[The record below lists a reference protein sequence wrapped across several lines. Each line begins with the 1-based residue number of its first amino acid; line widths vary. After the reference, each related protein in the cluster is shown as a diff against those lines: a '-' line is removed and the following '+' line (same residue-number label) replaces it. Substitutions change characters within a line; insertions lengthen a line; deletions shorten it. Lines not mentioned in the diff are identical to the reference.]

1 MNDNP
6 QPDHSDKPQ
15 LDSFNKPFK
24 KNKRVKTPT
33 LLQMEATEC
42 GAAALGSI
50 LGYYGLFLPLEKLRE
65 ECGVSRDGSKAINML
80 KAARRYGMVAQGA
93 KVEDIYDIGEIPL
106 PAIAFWEFNHFVVI
120 EGFKGSKFYINDP
133 ATGPRIVEID
143 EFNRAFT
150 GVILIFEPGPEFK
163 KGGKP
168 LSLFRIFYE
177 RLKGS
182 WSPLIFIILAS
193 IALVIPGLIVAGF
206 IKIFIDEILIRG
218 TDQWLPVLITGF
230 IVTALLR
237 GLLTWMQQK
246 SLLQLHL
253 KLMLINSAKFL
264 WHVLHLPV
272 NFFQQRFAG
281 DIEERVGANDRIAQL
296 LSGQISNSVV
306 GLISMFF
313 YGIIMFLFS
322 WQLSLLV
329 VVIASFNILLF
340 VGMSRKIADISR
352 QLLQKEGS
360 LNGVEMNGLL
370 MIETLKATAA
380 EAVFFNRWA
389 SEHAQTVNNQQKI
402 MMYGEALQIIP
413 GFLNS
418 LMMIAILGWGA
429 WLVMQGHLTIGSL
442 VAFQSLVGSFSSP
455 LNSLLGFAEQM
466 QEIRGDLLRLDDVYK
481 YPALNQDE
489 ESEKKDKE
497 ELQTYQPLPG
507 ELSLQNV
514 IFGYSP
520 LDEPT
525 LKDITLKLEK
535 GGRIAIVGATGSG
548 KTTLVRLICRLYK
561 PWSGSIELAGQ
572 PLSEVSVNQFS
583 QTISMVDQDIFLF
596 AGTIRDNLTL
606 WNPKIEESKLF
617 AALEDARIADVVI
630 ARGGLDSTVSEGGAN
645 YSGGQRQ
652 RLEISRALV
661 NEPSLLILD
670 EATSSL
676 DASVELEI
684 YNNIKKRDCSVII
697 IAHRLSAI
705 RDSDEIIVMD
715 QGQIVERGTHDQLI
729 SQENGVYQ
737 SLLSV
742 GE

>member
-133 ATGPRIVEID
+133 ATGPRVVEID

-246 SLLQLHL
+246 
-253 KLMLINSAKFL
+253 AYY
-264 WHVLHLPV
+264 
-272 NFFQQRFAG
+272 NF
-281 DIEERVGANDRIAQL
+281 I
-296 LSGQISNSVV
+296 
-306 GLISMFF
+306 
-313 YGIIMFLFS
+313 
-322 WQLSLLV
+322 
-329 VVIASFNILLF
+329 
-340 VGMSRKIADISR
+340 
-352 QLLQKEGS
+352 
-360 LNGVEMNGLL
+360 
-370 MIETLKATAA
+370 
-380 EAVFFNRWA
+380 
-389 SEHAQTVNNQQKI
+389 
-402 MMYGEALQIIP
+402 
-413 GFLNS
+413 
-418 LMMIAILGWGA
+418 
-429 WLVMQGHLTIGSL
+429 
-442 VAFQSLVGSFSSP
+442 
-455 LNSLLGFAEQM
+455 
-466 QEIRGDLLRLDDVYK
+466 
-481 YPALNQDE
+481 
-489 ESEKKDKE
+489 
-497 ELQTYQPLPG
+497 
-507 ELSLQNV
+507 
-514 IFGYSP
+514 
-520 LDEPT
+520 
-525 LKDITLKLEK
+525 
-535 GGRIAIVGATGSG
+535 
-548 KTTLVRLICRLYK
+548 
-561 PWSGSIELAGQ
+561 
-572 PLSEVSVNQFS
+572 
-583 QTISMVDQDIFLF
+583 
-596 AGTIRDNLTL
+596 
-606 WNPKIEESKLF
+606 
-617 AALEDARIADVVI
+617 
-630 ARGGLDSTVSEGGAN
+630 
-645 YSGGQRQ
+645 
-652 RLEISRALV
+652 
-661 NEPSLLILD
+661 
-670 EATSSL
+670 
-676 DASVELEI
+676 
-684 YNNIKKRDCSVII
+684 
-697 IAHRLSAI
+697 
-705 RDSDEIIVMD
+705 
-715 QGQIVERGTHDQLI
+715 
-729 SQENGVYQ
+729 
-737 SLLSV
+737 
-742 GE
+742 